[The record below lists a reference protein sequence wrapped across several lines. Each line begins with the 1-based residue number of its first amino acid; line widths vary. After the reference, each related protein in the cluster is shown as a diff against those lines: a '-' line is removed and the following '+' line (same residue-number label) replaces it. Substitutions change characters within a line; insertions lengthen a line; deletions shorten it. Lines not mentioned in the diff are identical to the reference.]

1 MNKKKKLFVYAKA
14 NVMIDHQFSD
24 DVAITY
30 AANKQEAFIKF
41 KQLYDLKISD
51 ISEVRFNDY
60 GISILTDY

>member
-41 KQLYDLKISD
+41 KQLYDIKISD
-51 ISEVRFNDY
+51 ISSK
-60 GISILTDY
+60 I